1 MLDGI
6 ELMSSDFDFTREER
20 RLVKMYRSLPP
31 AKKQTIYSLVLW
43 LSKEGGGCGMISD
56 ELQQKIE
63 TWVKHNHYN
72 PYELYAD
79 YNDEIDDK

>member
-1 MLDGI
+1 MNIPKKLYQLAKALHTTEEHLLDGI

-43 LSKEGGGCGMISD
+43 LSKEGGMR
-56 ELQQKIE
+56 
-63 TWVKHNHYN
+63 
-72 PYELYAD
+72 
-79 YNDEIDDK
+79 NDFR